1 MLNRN
6 HLWRPADVTNGLSNL
21 LVGHPPQTSKGGLH
35 RSFFSPRLWRG
46 TASIVLCKKLR
57 GKISKLEEPFI
68 KCVLLF

>member
-1 MLNRN
+1 MLKGN
-6 HLWRPADVTNGLSNL
+6 HLWRPADVTDGLSNL

-57 GKISKLEEPFI
+57 GKISKLEKPF
-68 KCVLLF
+68 K